1 METSLVNPFRLC
13 GYSQEAASSWDTVSG
28 RANHAL
34 RTTVRAWLREC
45 HWIYR
50 EGRARGSCFLS
61 FLGKKTKREWSTQDL
76 KWDEKNIKETFHP
89 ANKTYGFMSIDEP
102 KTPYSYDMSHEKGP
116 VSAEVLAQKIQS
128 AAAQPP
134 KATMSPEELKK
145 MAEDEAAAK
154 HRKFEE
160 MRKKHYFME
169 KRAPGTVPDDD
180 EGDDDDD

>member
-1 METSLVNPFRLC
+1 MAEQLAKRPAKGILKPSSSFEYT
-13 GYSQEAASSWDTVSG
+13 EA
-28 RANHAL
+28 R
-34 RTTVRAWLREC
+34 RQ
-45 HWIYR
+45 
-50 EGRARGSCFLS
+50 
-61 FLGKKTKREWSTQDL
+61 STQDL

>member
-1 METSLVNPFRLC
+1 MALC
-13 GYSQEAASSWDTVSG
+13 
-28 RANHAL
+28 R
-34 RTTVRAWLREC
+34 
-45 HWIYR
+45 
-50 EGRARGSCFLS
+50 
-61 FLGKKTKREWSTQDL
+61 STQDL